1 MTTQTADRL
10 TLSAAAAAAAPYV
23 RDVLARTIPHQCG
36 DTAIQAA
43 CHRNADG
50 TYSTWQVEKVLRDA
64 VSLLSSY
71 NSSMMVAGYR
81 ALVTRVCDGD
91 IPCGSRANTV
101 EELATTLLQWCA
113 AERASAAEYDET
125 VDPRVEVVERIAT
138 NPPTL
143 MVAAVLISIRDD
155 ITYAIQDYVSEL
167 AEGDGSDM
175 GRSAAQI
182 SVAAW
187 DHAASV
193 WAASST

>member
-1 MTTQTADRL
+1 MTNDRF
-10 TLSAAAAAAAPYV
+10 TLSESATSLTPYV
-23 RDVLARTIPHQCG
+23 RDVIARTIPHQSVE
-36 DTAIQAA
+36 AAVEAA
-43 CHRNADG
+43 CHRNVDG
-50 TYSTWQVEKVLRDA
+50 TYSEWQVNQIIGDA

-71 NSSMMVAGYR
+71 HSSMMVAGYR
-81 ALVTRVCDGD
+81 VLVTRVCDGD
-91 IPCGSRANTV
+91 LPCGSQSNTV
-101 EELATTLLQWCA
+101 EELATTLLDWCA

-143 MVAAVLISIRDD
+143 MVAAVLVSIRED

-175 GRSAAQI
+175 GRSATRI

-187 DHAASV
+187 SHAASV

>member
-1 MTTQTADRL
+1 MTNDRF
-10 TLSAAAAAAAPYV
+10 TLSESATALTPYV
-23 RDVLARTIPHQCG
+23 RDVLARTIPHESVN
-36 DTAIQAA
+36 AAVEAA
-43 CHRNADG
+43 CHRNVDG
-50 TYSTWQVEKVLRDA
+50 TYSGWQVNQIIGDA

-71 NSSMMVAGYR
+71 HSSMMVAGYR
-81 ALVTRVCDGD
+81 ILVTRVCDGD
-91 IPCGSRANTV
+91 LPCGSQSNTV
-101 EELATTLLQWCA
+101 EELASTLLDWCA

-143 MVAAVLISIRDD
+143 MVAAVLVSIRED

-175 GRSAAQI
+175 GRSATRI

-187 DHAASV
+187 SHAASV